1 MTPLV
6 RMINNFFLVQ
16 IYVHNKNMLNKN
28 IKYTLNEKQTDIYIL
43 LSVYYKY
50 YNLNLD
56 ICVKHL

>member
-16 IYVHNKNMLNKN
+16 IHVHNKNMFNKN

-43 LSVYYKY
+43 LSVYQ
-50 YNLNLD
+50 NLNLD